1 MLVLRLTLKN
11 LKVKSKKSKI
21 KSQASS
27 QRKWTQ
33 PKKWRRTQKWRRP
46 QNVADLINKQNLI
59 GVPQLLSE
67 YRASLWQLLRIRLFK
82 YYLLMISCFQNLFKM
97 NQFLK
102 YFFRYIILSILFISY
117 SMLWGEESFIY
128 VIHLHS
134 KQQNTTRQSRDT
146 RARAL

>member
-21 KSQASS
+21 KSQESS

-117 SMLWGEESFIY
+117 SMLWGEESSIY
-128 VIHLHS
+128 VIHLHF